1 MKRSDIFQTIS
12 CAALI
17 AGTIQLG
24 WSAAHA
30 PGQAQASTSSAA
42 QAVSS
47 SAAMA
52 STQGQSAEL
61 RNGTKISADL
71 MSSVDARKAK
81 PGDKVVARVTKNVKQ
96 HGKTVVHK
104 GDKLIGHVTN
114 VQAAANGKAGSALG
128 VKFDQL
134 VAGHSTTQLN
144 TVLTSILSVPGSNG
158 GGREPM
164 EPISMPAPVAAPAGG
179 GGGLLG
185 GGGVGA
191 TVGSAAGLAGS
202 AVGGAGSTVGGVGG
216 TLGAATQSSL
226 GAHSG
231 LNLSTPARQI
241 HLQSQASANQS
252 TGLDSV
258 MATRQGNLRLE
269 SGTRMQF
276 RVAADSN
283 AQTKR

>member
-1 MKRSDIFQTIS
+1 MKRSKIFKTIS
-12 CAALI
+12 CAAFI
-17 AGTIQLG
+17 AGTIPLG
-24 WSAAHA
+24 WSATHA
-30 PGQAQASTSSAA
+30 PGQAQANTSSAA
-42 QAVSS
+42 QAISS

-61 RNGTKISADL
+61 RNGTKISAEL

-158 GGREPM
+158 GGQEPM

-185 GGGVGA
+185 GVGG
-191 TVGSAAGLAGS
+191 TVGSAAGIAGS
-202 AVGGAGSTVGGVGG
+202 AVGGANSTVGGVGG

-226 GAHSG
+226 GANSG

-241 HLQSQASANQS
+241 HLQSQASADQS
-252 TGLDSV
+252 TELDSV
-258 MATRQGNLRLE
+258 MATRKGNLRLE
-269 SGTRMQF
+269 SGTQMQF
-276 RVAADSN
+276 RVAEDSG
-283 AQTKR
+283 AQAKH